1 MGLEI
6 LAWLKGHRWVA
17 IALGGLSLG
26 VVSIG
31 LMMSLQSPRAP
42 APVADDAL
50 SSQSQPVASQHS
62 SSPALVS
69 SSSIATPPANATAS
83 SVGPLYVD
91 VKGAVNQPGLY
102 QVQAT
107 TRIADVIALA
117 KGLQPQADQTQLNL
131 AAKVTDQQVVY
142 VPVKGEQVPATAK
155 QPAGASASSVA
166 SGNGISQAATTVPS
180 QANASTSTGPINLN
194 TADVSALQQLAGVGQ
209 KKAERIIAYRDTHG
223 GFKSVDDLKQ
233 VSGIGDKTL
242 EKFRDQLT
250 V

>member
-1 MGLEI
+1 
-6 LAWLKGHRWVA
+6 
-17 IALGGLSLG
+17 
-26 VVSIG
+26 
-31 LMMSLQSPRAP
+31 MMSLRSPRMP

-62 SSPALVS
+62 RSPALVS
-69 SSSIATPPANATAS
+69 SSSATPPANATAS
-83 SVGPLYVD
+83 SAGPLYVD

-142 VPVKGEQVPATAK
+142 VPVKGESVPPTAK
-155 QPAGASASSVA
+155 QPAGPGAGSAANGSSD
-166 SGNGISQAATTVPS
+166 SHATTTMPS
-180 QANASTSTGPINLN
+180 QSTASTSAGTINLN

-242 EKFRDQLT
+242 AKFRDQLT